1 MDLFPNEAAL
11 KDSGYLFRIVDNGG
25 ETYDRITILFCDGD
39 ALLCSSGSICAH
51 VESDQGLQRDA
62 DAVEA
67 GAARDLRWIDLDPG
81 LRKRIIADLNMG
93 FADWLEAA
101 PAAPSR
107 DEARDW
113 QGMWREYGDNREAIY
128 RKGDS
133 FYIRDDENED
143 SGPFE
148 TFRDAVFYMLPQ
160 DYDLSG
166 PEYHTTV
173 DLWDE
178 TGGPAPE
185 WDRWTDPPVIDEDSE
200 FARAVICYDPG
211 NLQPG
216 DQLERVAWFAN
227 KTDAENYLGNSE
239 SIDQDAL
246 HEGRYTIDDLDD
258 PDAE

>member
-25 ETYDRITILFCDGD
+25 ETYDRITVIFCDGD
-39 ALLCSSGSICAH
+39 ALLCTSGSICAH

-101 PAAPSR
+101 PAAASR

-113 QGMWREYGDNREAIY
+113 QGMWREYGDDRTPIY
-128 RKGDS
+128 RDGDG
-133 FYIRDDENED
+133 FRIRDDERDDEA
-143 SGPFE
+143 GPFA

-178 TGGPAPE
+178 SGGPAPE
-185 WDRWTDPPVIDEDSE
+185 WDRESDPPVIDEDHE
-200 FARAVICYDPG
+200 LARVVITRDTG
-211 NLQPG
+211 G
-216 DQLERVAWFAN
+216 EKEEIVAWFAN
-227 KTDAENYLGNSE
+227 VRDAENFLGTSAT
-239 SIDQDAL
+239 IDPDDL
-246 HEGRYTIDDLDD
+246 HEGKYSICDHDD
-258 PDAE
+258 PDAG

>member
-1 MDLFPNEAAL
+1 MELFPNEAAL
-11 KDSGYLFRIVDNGG
+11 KESGYLFRIVDNGG

-39 ALLCSSGSICAH
+39 ALLCTSGSICAH
-51 VESDQGLQRDA
+51 VEADQGLQRDA

-67 GAARDLRWIDLDPG
+67 GASRDLRWIDLDPG

-101 PAAPSR
+101 PAAASR
-107 DEARDW
+107 DDARDW
-113 QGMWREYGDNREAIY
+113 QGMWREYGDDRTPIY
-128 RKGDS
+128 RDGDS
-133 FYIRDDENED
+133 FRIRDDERDDEA
-143 SGPFE
+143 GPFA

-178 TGGPAPE
+178 SGGPAPE
-185 WDRWTDPPVIDEDSE
+185 WDRESDPPVIDEDHE
-200 FARAVICYDPG
+200 LARVVITHDTG
-211 NLQPG
+211 G
-216 DQLERVAWFAN
+216 KKEEIVAWFAN
-227 KTDAENYLGNSE
+227 VRDAENFLGTSAT
-239 SIDQDAL
+239 IDPDDL
-246 HEGRYTIDDLDD
+246 HEGKYSICDHDD